1 MYNRKLLVIIVIVAI
16 VVITVVATALFLSSP
31 KGLQCG
37 YTETEGFLEL
47 RAYPKISDS
56 VPTVMVYVVVPMYRQ
71 QEIYL
76 TEDGKPLSSLEEF
89 AENDLVKIDGVLYS
103 RAAVDGSETYW
114 MLEVFEISAGD

>member
-16 VVITVVATALFLSSP
+16 VVITVVPTALFLSSP

-47 RAYPKISDS
+47 RAYPKLSDS

-76 TEDGKPLSSLEEF
+76 TEDGRPVSALAEF
-89 AENDLVKIDGVLYS
+89 AENDLVKIDGALYS
-103 RAAVDGSETYW
+103 RAAVDASETYW